1 MGRRR
6 NGKGGEQLIKL
17 LARLPWWLCFV
28 LAVVS
33 YLALHAW
40 ASMPPPKP
48 ELGPQG
54 IVKGTS
60 MVATMVFAA
69 VQMVGQYAVPLMFV
83 AAGALSAVGRMQRRK
98 LVEDSKQAQDA
109 AAIDGMSWQRFEML
123 VGEGF
128 RQRGF
133 TVEETGGGGADG
145 GVDVVLRKPGT
156 NGAETF
162 FVQCKQ
168 WRAYKVSVNVVR
180 ELYGV
185 MAAKGAAGGFVVTSG
200 RFTREA
206 HAFAD
211 GRNITL
217 IDGEKLQDLL
227 ALGSRSTSG
236 PVPQRQEPAFEDV
249 TMVVCP
255 LCSHPMIKRVAKRGP
270 NVGEAFYGCVNYPGC
285 KGTRPI

>member
-133 TVEETGGGGADG
+133 TVEETGAGGADG
-145 GVDVVLRKPGT
+145 GVDLVLRKPGT

-162 FVQCKQ
+162 LVQCKQ
-168 WRAYKVSVNVVR
+168 WRAYRVGASVVR
-180 ELYGV
+180 ELYGA
-185 MAAKGAAGGFVVTSG
+185 MAACGAAGGFVVTSG
-200 RFTREA
+200 RFTEQA
-206 HAFAD
+206 VQFAS
-211 GRNITL
+211 GRNGEL
-217 IDGEKLQDLL
+217 IDGAGLR
-227 ALGSRSTSG
+227 AL
-236 PVPQRQEPAFEDV
+236 PVWSL
-249 TMVVCP
+249 M
-255 LCSHPMIKRVAKRGP
+255 RGH
-270 NVGEAFYGCVNYPGC
+270 
-285 KGTRPI
+285 